1 MKTVLYMFQRREP
14 IMQTTTIGTLEY
26 KNDFFSIVIRE
37 SEHRPGSYIFNSGLS
52 LPRFNPIIWG
62 RTGIC
67 SNAAFKGLQQLRADV
82 SYFALQRGIVTSKAG
97 TSSGSTGDH
106 GDGWYQEDDLLIEDA
121 TPEAVQEIL
130 DFSARN
136 LVQTVLIACQSDVK
150 VPAGL
155 DPAAMQRF
163 LESMGISNYR
173 EAAPS
178 PISKP
183 TGETVD
189 GRG

>member
-1 MKTVLYMFQRREP
+1 
-14 IMQTTTIGTLEY
+14 MQTTAVGSLEY

-37 SEHRPGSYIFNSGLS
+37 SGHRPGSYLFSSGLS
-52 LPRFNPIIWG
+52 LPRFNPIVWG

-82 SYFALQRGIVTSKAG
+82 SYFALQRGFVTSKAG

-121 TPEAVQEIL
+121 SLENVQEIL
-130 DFSARN
+130 EFSARN
-136 LVQTVLIACQSDVK
+136 LVQTVLNACQSDVR
-150 VPAGL
+150 VRVGL

-163 LESMGISNYR
+163 LESVSISNYR

-183 TGETVD
+183 NGETVD
-189 GRG
+189 GRW

>member
-1 MKTVLYMFQRREP
+1 MH
-14 IMQTTTIGTLEY
+14 TTAVGSLEY

-37 SEHRPGSYIFNSGLS
+37 SEHRPGSYIFSSGLS

-82 SYFALQRGIVTSKAG
+82 SYFALQRGIVTSNAG
-97 TSSGSTGDH
+97 TPSGSTGGH
-106 GDGWYQEDDLLIEDA
+106 GHGWYEENALLIEDA
-121 TPEAVQEIL
+121 TPESVQEIL
-130 DFSARN
+130 EFSARN
-136 LVQTVLIACQSDVK
+136 LVQTILTACQSDVK

-163 LESMGISNYR
+163 LESVSVSNYR
-173 EAAPS
+173 EVAPS
-178 PISKP
+178 PIAKP

-189 GRG
+189 GRW